1 MKQDI
6 TRSIKIYLPV
16 VRCGEVRLVI
26 DALEALEA
34 AYSGLYKWDLLLV
47 AGAEHTAKAQDRI
60 HYRSSP
66 RENLDGEFA
75 IPEEDGLCLA
85 RVEVIAPAYLEIV
98 GAERTLKSLHG
109 YLAAGRLEWDRT
121 KKEPDEHRRLALEQR
136 RVDLVRDQVELLR
149 GLNYPEIQIRK
160 VLSRYIFAPLDRLD
174 RLGLSL
180 YEEEKMEPEGRTALV
195 DEG

>member
-1 MKQDI
+1 MKQDT

-34 AYSGLYKWDLLLV
+34 AYSGLYKWDLLV
-47 AGAEHTAKAQDRI
+47 ARAERSAKAQDRI
-60 HYRSSP
+60 HYRTSP
-66 RENLDGEFA
+66 RGNLDGEFT

-98 GAERTLKSLHG
+98 GAGRTLQSLHG
-109 YLAAGRLEWDRT
+109 YLASGRIEWDRT
-121 KKEPDEHRRLALEQR
+121 KKEPDEHRLLALEQR

-174 RLGLSL
+174 PLGLSL

-195 DEG
+195 GEG